1 LAPLLSFANNKR
13 VPIAMGAIACV
24 AASIWL
30 WPPGKGFALADLLD
44 EQGYWE
50 VDAPADFY
58 LPGTINTIEV
68 RSNGRMALHSTCTI
82 DPELLAKLTVQSRTI
97 DRTLTERLNKK
108 FDIKGQMQDLVSAA
122 IGGNKAR
129 SMDMSLR
136 NSSILDLTDQ
146 ALLQLRHEIIKGG
159 CEEAIALNINS
170 GARVCQTRS
179 ALRADLIYDITYQ
192 RGLSVE
198 EQAKL
203 TADAAAT
210 LKLDADQGRTDR
222 LSGNGLIYGVK
233 LMPGGIF
240 LDTPNAK
247 PTDCQVSRT

>member
-1 LAPLLSFANNKR
+1 
-13 VPIAMGAIACV
+13 
-24 AASIWL
+24 
-30 WPPGKGFALADLLD
+30 
-44 EQGYWE
+44 
-50 VDAPADFY
+50 
-58 LPGTINTIEV
+58 
-68 RSNGRMALHSTCTI
+68 
-82 DPELLAKLTVQSRTI
+82 
-97 DRTLTERLNKK
+97 
-108 FDIKGQMQDLVSAA
+108 MQDLASAGL
-122 IGGNKAR
+122 GGNKTKGLE
-129 SMDMSLR
+129 MSLR

-203 TADAAAT
+203 TADAAAS
-210 LKLDADQGRTDR
+210 LKLNADQGRTDR
-222 LSGNGLIYGVK
+222 LTGNGLIYGVK